1 MRSRETH
8 RGRLGA
14 SVLGMAVALAA
25 AALAQEAKPGEA
37 PAAPPEDPAL
47 TAALA
52 IWDRKAREL
61 RDLAVPFRQEQALRI
76 LQGTKETGR
85 GTLKMRRDPA
95 TGRRAV
101 RWDYTHPRRR
111 VEVLAGDEVRTYEP
125 DEPQPRVEIRDLA
138 AFGLSGASLDVLG
151 QPIAEVRKAYAI
163 ALVPEPPAPTP
174 PPDPPPAPPPIR
186 LRLAP
191 RDAAMARHV
200 AEIEVAMDRDLGL
213 PRTVTMRGPILNPGE
228 PKPRRNVTTF
238 HFDLAAAEVN
248 RDLAAD
254 LFVLAPAGVPVVRR

>member
-1 MRSRETH
+1 MRSRQTH
-8 RGRLGA
+8 RRGGTRG
-14 SVLGMAVALAA
+14 
-25 AALAQEAKPGEA
+25 AALVLVLATAGFAQDGAKPAA
-37 PAAPPEDPAL
+37 PPPEDPAL

-52 IWDRKAREL
+52 IWERKAREL

-76 LQGTKETGR
+76 LAGTKETGR
-85 GTLKMRRDPA
+85 GTLRMRRDPES
-95 TGRRAV
+95 GRRAV

-125 DEPQPRVEIRDLA
+125 DEPAPRVEIRDLR

-151 QPIAEVRKAYAI
+151 QPVAEVRKAYQV
-163 ALVPEPPAPTP
+163 ALLPEEPAPTP
-174 PPDPPPAPPPIR
+174 GPDAPPTPPAPIR

-191 RDAAMARHV
+191 RDASMARHV
-200 AEIEVAMDRDLGL
+200 AEIEVAMDRELGL

-228 PKPRRNVTTF
+228 PKPRRNVTAF
-238 HFDLAAAEVN
+238 HFDLAAAELN
-248 RDLAAD
+248 RGLAAD